1 MRTLKFLEGILIFTT
16 VTSSR
21 HDENKMEEQ
30 IITKKQGLVEGRRSE
45 VTDQRLRK
53 GLKTDTTVDQML
65 KIRGQKSE
73 VRSQI
78 RDQVRSRL

>member
-45 VTDQRLRK
+45 VTDQ
-53 GLKTDTTVDQML
+53 
-65 KIRGQKSE
+65 
-73 VRSQI
+73 
-78 RDQVRSRL
+78 